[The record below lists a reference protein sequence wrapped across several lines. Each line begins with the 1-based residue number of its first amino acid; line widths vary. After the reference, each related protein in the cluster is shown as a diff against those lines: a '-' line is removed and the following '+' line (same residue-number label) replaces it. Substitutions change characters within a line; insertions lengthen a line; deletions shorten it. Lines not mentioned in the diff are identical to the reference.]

1 MESGRVKSG
10 VEWSVEDGEWRV
22 EDVEWSME
30 ASRMKTGGNVRVE
43 RL

>member
-1 MESGRVKSG
+1 MESG

-30 ASRMKTGGNVRVE
+30 ASRMKTGGNVRIE
-43 RL
+43 GL

>member
-1 MESGRVKSG
+1 VESG

-30 ASRMKTGGNVRVE
+30 ASRMKPGGNVRVE
-43 RL
+43 GL

>member
-1 MESGRVKSG
+1 
-10 VEWSVEDGEWRV
+10 VEWSRV

-43 RL
+43 GL